1 MEPYGFIHDILD
13 VKLLILFV
21 MSRVEEP
28 VTAQTIYELC
38 YQDDRLSY
46 FDVQQAIPQMVK
58 SGHLKQEEDGRYT
71 ITDKGREAEEIT
83 RDEIAFPVMQRAK
96 TAVERLNSAAKRE
109 RFLRTEIKKKENG
122 EYSVLMGLDD
132 LQGALMNLELIM
144 PTLHQ
149 ARKMEAAFRKNAE
162 MVYQSV
168 MVGLLEEAENKATE
182 N

>member
-1 MEPYGFIHDILD
+1 MERYGFIHDILD

-21 MSRVEEP
+21 MSRVEQP

-58 SGHLKQEEDGRYT
+58 SGHLKQEDDRYT
-71 ITDKGREAEEIT
+71 ITEKGRETEEIT

-122 EYSVLMGLDD
+122 EYSVLLGLDD
-132 LQGALMNLELIM
+132 LQGALMNLELFM

-162 MVYQSV
+162 IVYQSV
-168 MVGLLEEAENKATE
+168 MVGLLEEAEGKATE